1 MDGIL
6 VVDKPIDWTSHDVVN
21 FVRKRL
27 RIKKVGH
34 GGTLDPIATGI
45 LVLFLGRATKTV
57 KCYENDDKEYL
68 SVMALGYD
76 TFSNDGTGKIMH
88 KKPLKYIPFEKISD
102 TFAKFVGE
110 IYQVPPMVSAIK
122 VNGNRLYKMAFKG
135 KTVEVAPRRR
145 EILKLEILHY
155 HYPYVMFRMTC
166 SKGTYVRKL
175 CADIGAEL
183 GCGAYMSSLV
193 RLRSGRFDF
202 FNAVSMTDLKS
213 MSPDETEDRMVLKL
227 PSLTKDIS
235 LKSKLEELS

>member
-21 FVRKRL
+21 FIRRRL

-57 KCYENDDKEYL
+57 KSYENDDKEYL
-68 SVMALGYD
+68 AVMALGCD
-76 TFSNDGTGKIMH
+76 TFSNDGTGKILH
-88 KKPLKYIPFEKISD
+88 KEPLEYIPFKKISAV
-102 TFAKFVGE
+102 FGKFIGE
-110 IYQVPPMVSAIK
+110 IYQVPPMVSAVK
-122 VNGNRLYKMAFKG
+122 VDGNRLYKMALKG
-135 KTVEVAPRRR
+135 KNIEVAPRRR

-155 HYPYVMFRMTC
+155 HYPYVMFRMVC

-202 FNAVSMTDLKS
+202 FNAVSMTDLKR
-213 MSPDETEDRMVLKL
+213 MSLDEIRDQMVLKL
-227 PSLTKDIS
+227 PSLPKDIS
-235 LKSKLEELS
+235 SKSKL